1 MKSKICGITNSKI
14 LKYLTEH
21 PNPPQYIGFIVNYPK
36 SKRFVEQTRLKELL
50 KIDKKK
56 SKYVAVL
63 VQPDENILE
72 KIKNLPFDYYQ
83 IYDCAPAE
91 VKSIIEK
98 YNKKIIIAIT
108 IKDQN
113 DVVKYMEFN
122 ELADIVLFDSKG
134 YEKSISFDH
143 QLIKNLKINKEL
155 MLAGNIQIEDNLDD
169 FNEIADIVDISGALE
184 TSGLKD
190 ISKINVFLKKIKK
203 FNDEIKKKNS
213 FN

>member
-1 MKSKICGITNSKI
+1 MRSKICGISDSKT

-21 PNPPQYIGFIVNYPK
+21 PNPPHYIGFIVNYSK
-36 SKRFVEQTRLKELL
+36 SKRFVELTHLKKLL
-50 KIDKKK
+50 KIKKK
-56 SKYVAVL
+56 NSKYVAVL
-63 VQPDENILE
+63 VQPDEKILE
-72 KIKNLPFDYYQ
+72 EIKDLSFDYYQ
-83 IYDCAPAE
+83 IYDCTPVE

-98 YNKKIIIAIT
+98 YNRKIIIAIT

-155 MLAGNIQIEDNLDD
+155 MLAGNIQIEDNLES
-169 FNEIADIVDISGALE
+169 FKEIADIVDISGGLE

-190 ISKINVFLKKIKK
+190 ISKINIFLKKIKQI
-203 FNDEIKKKNS
+203 NDET
-213 FN
+213 